1 MQDKVLLILE
11 QYTQKKIGAGDGL
24 MSAGIVD
31 AALAQDILLEIGE
44 LIGKTIDPSQADK
57 ILQTAGDLIAYVEAN
72 K

>member
-11 QYTQKKIGAGDGL
+11 QYTQKKVAPGDGL
-24 MSAGIVD
+24 MSAGVVD

-44 LIGKTIDPSQADK
+44 LIGKTIDPGQAET
-57 ILQTAGDLIAYVEAN
+57 ILKTAGDLIAYVEAN